1 MKHAKNIFSVAM
13 LFVVITMTLAFTS
26 IKNGKVIMIVSLE
39 VKNFTEW
46 KKGFDAGAP
55 VREKAG
61 IKVLNICSSIENE
74 NKIVTDL
81 NMSYFHIPVN
91 FENPTLSDLKLFLN
105 ILQALGANKVWIH
118 CAKNYR
124 VSAFMYVYHKYIL
137 HTPFEQIDLS
147 IFDKW
152 QPSLVWQELMK
163 VSLEDLYKA

>member
-1 MKHAKNIFSVAM
+1 MNKILNYIKINELISTSGQPKIEELELIANEGFE
-13 LFVVITMTLAFTS
+13 VVINLALYS
-26 IKNGKVIMIVSLE
+26 SSSAIKS
-39 VKNFTEW
+39 
-46 KKGFDAGAP
+46 
-55 VREKAG
+55 
-61 IKVLNICSSIENE
+61 ENE
-74 NKIVTDL
+74 IVTNL
-81 NMSYFHIPVN
+81 NMSYIHIPVD
-91 FENPTLSDLKLFLN
+91 FEKPKISDLKLFLN

-137 HTPFEQIDLS
+137 RTPFEEIDLS